1 MDSEYN
7 EDHSLSLKLEM
18 TIVNILV
25 HLWPLFPKMCTWCIF
40 QTLGHAVEVALQL
53 SLVVSVNIASEVGIW
68 VQIPTLPLVSCLT
81 STSYLI
87 SSIQFYPQKKQGKT
101 LKFYP
106 KLRWF
111 LRTRVHHLLHLPTF
125 MDR

>member
-40 QTLGHAVEVALQL
+40 QTLGHAVEVVLQL
-53 SLVVSVNIASEVGIW
+53 SLVVSVNIASEVGIGSNPNSATRELSDIHQLFNLFDS
-68 VQIPTLPLVSCLT
+68 VL
-81 STSYLI
+81 
-87 SSIQFYPQKKQGKT
+87 SSEKT
-101 LKFYP
+101 RK
-106 KLRWF
+106 
-111 LRTRVHHLLHLPTF
+111 
-125 MDR
+125 DA